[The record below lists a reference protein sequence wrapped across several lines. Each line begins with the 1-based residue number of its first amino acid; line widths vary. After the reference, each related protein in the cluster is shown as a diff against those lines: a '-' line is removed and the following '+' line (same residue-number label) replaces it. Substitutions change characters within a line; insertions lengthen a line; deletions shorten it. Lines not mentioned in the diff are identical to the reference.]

1 LAKDGSGTVAY
12 YHLGIFEKLEF
23 FIDNTRR
30 RGGLQSESCGAILVF
45 TAGFDA

>member
-1 LAKDGSGTVAY
+1 LAKDGSGIVAY
-12 YHLGIFEKLEF
+12 YHLGTIDKPEF
-23 FIDNTRR
+23 FIDCIRR